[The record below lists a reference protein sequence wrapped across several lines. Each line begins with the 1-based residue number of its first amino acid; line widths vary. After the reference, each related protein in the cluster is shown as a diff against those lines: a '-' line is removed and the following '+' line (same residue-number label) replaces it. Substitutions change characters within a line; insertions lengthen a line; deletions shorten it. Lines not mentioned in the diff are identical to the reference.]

1 MKNSDSQFDKR
12 LQLYKNYIKEN
23 NLIYQVIQ
31 QMEIVKNDTLSLVS
45 SYVLAPALGGF
56 VIWLLKSAMENNI
69 KRLYFLAR
77 DGYFMYH
84 ASLILCNTLHLPIE
98 CRYLS
103 CSRYSLRIPMF
114 HLDHNTALDY
124 ICRGGIDV
132 TLTKILSR
140 AGLTKNESEK
150 IIKHL
155 GLSSIKNNIIPY
167 QKLSEIR
174 KQLSQCEI
182 FFEYMDTH
190 SKQAFPNLAGYLKQE
205 GLLENISYAIV
216 DSGWVGSMQKTLYD
230 ILKYMGYTNKLQ
242 GYYWGLYE
250 LAPNTNKEHYH
261 CYYFD
266 PNNHIKEK
274 VYFNNCL
281 FEAIYTAPHGMTL
294 YYQKDREK
302 YIPYYG
308 IIDQDRKKFINK
320 IEIYLMKYISIL
332 AKELKLIDLYNY
344 NLQNDKNIIKK
355 LLKAFMAFP
364 SKEEAEIFGSLP
376 FSDDVLE
383 GNDNQIAAYLSE
395 QEFKSN
401 HVINKALN
409 MSGIRNNY
417 IKESAWYEGS
427 VVRYAKH
434 IKRHLM
440 QYTIYKYLRY
450 IKKSYIY
457 KKQSGEKI

>member
-1 MKNSDSQFDKR
+1 MKNINSQYDKR
-12 LQLYKNYIKEN
+12 LKLYKSYLKEN
-23 NLIYQVIQ
+23 DLMYQTIQ
-31 QMEIVKNDTLSLVS
+31 QIQITKIDIISLVS

-56 VIWLLKSAMENNI
+56 VIWLLKSAMQNDI

-84 ASLILCNTLHLPIE
+84 SALILCNTLHLPIE

-114 HLDHNTALDY
+114 HLDHKAALDY

-132 TLTKILSR
+132 TLTKILNR
-140 AGLTKNESEK
+140 AGLTKDESEE
-150 IIKHL
+150 IIKYL
-155 GLSSIKNNIIPY
+155 GLSSKENNIIPY

-174 KQLSQCEI
+174 QKLSKCEI
-182 FFEYMDTH
+182 FLKYMDAH
-190 SKQAFPNLAGYLKQE
+190 SKQAFPKLAGYLKQE
-205 GLLENISYAIV
+205 GLLDDISYAIV
-216 DSGWVGSMQKTLYD
+216 DSGWVGSMQKTLNE
-230 ILKYMGYTNKLQ
+230 ILKYMGCTKKLQ

-250 LAPNTNKEHYH
+250 LPPDTNKDDYH
-261 CYYFD
+261 CYYFE
-266 PNNHIKEK
+266 PNNHLKEK

-294 YYQKDREK
+294 NYFKDEGK
-302 YIPYYG
+302 YIPCYG
-308 IIDQDRKKFINK
+308 IIDEDRKNNINK

-332 AKELKLIDLYNY
+332 AKKLKLIDLYNC
-344 NLQNDKNIIKK
+344 NPQNDKNIIKK
-355 LLKAFMAFP
+355 LLKEFMAFP
-364 SKEEAEIFGSLP
+364 TKEEAEIFGSLP
-376 FSDDVLE
+376 FSDDVLD

-401 HVINKALN
+401 HVINKVLN
-409 MSGIRNNY
+409 ISGIKNNY

-427 VVRYAKH
+427 VVRYSKH
-434 IKRHLM
+434 IRHHLM

-450 IKKSYIY
+450 LKQSYNF
-457 KKQSGEKI
+457 KKQRRERI